1 MIEAANQYLND
12 QSRLTDIRQY
22 LEVLRHTEFEFNED
36 VTNVSYINN
45 QIDGCVINYCHR
57 KS

>member
-45 QIDGCVINYCHR
+45 QIDGCVMNYCYR